1 MQESRPHGYFNPMS
15 RTLLQLVVRHAE
27 SLVADRESDGDGDLL
42 ARFAR
47 ERDES
52 AFAELL
58 RRHGPLVWAV
68 CRHSLPDNADAED
81 AFQATFLALIRSPGS
96 VRSGNAL
103 PGWLHGTAVRV
114 VGKLKRSAVRRKRRE
129 ERAAGS
135 EADQSVPEGRWE
147 TLLAAVH
154 EEVQKLPDAM
164 RTAFV
169 LCELEGVRQ
178 PDAAARLGWNAG
190 TLTSRLTRARQRLI
204 ERLTQRGLA
213 PALLGTLSLGVA
225 TACAAPPPDLI
236 ASTLELLSAGAAA
249 PPAILEL
256 IHTVNPMSR
265 LKALAAATLV
275 VACGFG
281 TALFPASRAESL
293 PAVEAVALPLEVAAR
308 ADDPVAK
315 MPAGLRYVPA
325 DAAFFAHIDVAKLW
339 ASKLGESIRE
349 ADKEMLEQIVRKA
362 KRAYGAEPADLR
374 AATVF
379 LPSLKD
385 GEPRF
390 GIVLEFRE
398 AYDKAKLQAG
408 LEADVPKPMSASV
421 VAASPTVAVL
431 LVNLDETKYGKP
443 IANPGAGPLSSALV
457 EAATGKHMIAV
468 GSNFGALPEA
478 LRMGMVPAAYRPL
491 LQAEAVA
498 AFIGLDKNLRLD
510 VRVKSADAGEAKA
523 AATAL
528 GDFAKMIHEELGKSL
543 TKVDE
548 DPAYD
553 PAKPVFEAL
562 RTALKEAKIGSD
574 GDTARITATLPA
586 DLPYAQAYLVS
597 MGKVRDAA
605 GRSQSTNNLK
615 QIAIALH
622 NYADT
627 TGSLPPAA
635 VCDKNGKPLLSWRV
649 LILPYIEQ
657 EALYKKFKLDEAW
670 DSPNNKPLSE
680 IAVKVFSDPNSKT
693 AKANETHYRAF
704 VGNGAAWDWIKGRKF
719 NDFQDGTSNTI
730 LVATGKD
737 AVIWSKP
744 DELEFDPEKKDA
756 TKMLGYTSGGEVTMV
771 ALADGSVRALHKSIA
786 KKTLH
791 AFITASGGET
801 LDKE

>member
-1 MQESRPHGYFNPMS
+1 MS

-81 AFQATFLALIRSPGS
+81 AFQATFLALIRAPES

-129 ERAAGS
+129 ERVAGG
-135 EADQSVPEGRWE
+135 EADHTVPEGRWE
-147 TLLAAVH
+147 ALLAAVH
-154 EEVQKLPDAM
+154 EEVQRLPDAM

-213 PALLGTLSLGVA
+213 PALIGSLTLGVA
-225 TACAAPPPDLI
+225 SAHAAPPQELI
-236 ASTLELLSAGAAA
+236 ESVVQLLSAGAAA

-265 LKALAAATLV
+265 MKLAAATLL

-281 TALFPASRAESL
+281 TAFFPASRAES
-293 PAVEAVALPLEVAAR
+293 PPVVEAVVRPVETVTL
-308 ADDPVAK
+308 ADDPAAK

-325 DAAFFAHIDVAKLW
+325 DAAFFAHVDVANLW
-339 ASKLGESIRE
+339 TSKLGQSIRE
-349 ADKEMLEQIVRKA
+349 ADKEMFEQIVRKA
-362 KRAYGAEPADLR
+362 RRAYGAEPADLR
-374 AATVF
+374 SATVF

-390 GIVLEFRE
+390 GLVLEFRE
-398 AYDKAKLQAG
+398 AYDKAALQAG
-408 LEADVPKPMSASV
+408 LDADVPKPMFAKV

-431 LVNLDETKYGKP
+431 LVNLDEAKYGKP
-443 IANPGAGPLSSALV
+443 IENPGRGPLTAALAD
-457 EAATGKHMIAV
+457 AAAGKHLIAV

-478 LRMGMVPAAYRPL
+478 IRMAMVPQAFRPL
-491 LQAEAVA
+491 LQAEALS
-498 AFIGLDKNLRLD
+498 AFISLDKELKLD
-510 VRVKSADAGEAKA
+510 VRVKGADAGEAKA
-523 AATAL
+523 AAAAL

-543 TKVDE
+543 TKIDD
-548 DPAYD
+548 DPSYA
-553 PAKPVFEAL
+553 PAKPVFEAI
-562 RTALKEAKIGSD
+562 RTALKEAKPGAE
-574 GDTARITATLPA
+574 GDTARITATMPA
-586 DLPYAQAYLVS
+586 DLPYAQAFLVS
-597 MGKVRDAA
+597 MGKVRGAA
-605 GRSQSTNNLK
+605 GRSQSSNNLK

-622 NYADT
+622 NYADVN
-627 TGSLPPAA
+627 GAFPPAA
-635 VCDKNGKPLLSWRV
+635 VCDKKGKPMLSWRV

-657 EALYKKFKLDEAW
+657 DALYKKFKLDEPW

-704 VGNGAAWDWIKGRKF
+704 VGNGAAFDWIKGRKIT
-719 NDFQDGTSNTI
+719 DFQDGTSNTI
-730 LVATGKD
+730 LVATAKD
-737 AVIWSKP
+737 PVIWSKP
-744 DELEFDPEKKDA
+744 DELEFDPEKSDM
-756 TKMLGYTSGGEVTMV
+756 TKMLGFYSGDT
-771 ALADGSVRALHKSIA
+771 ALAMFADGSVRAFPKTITKKS
-786 KKTLH
+786 LH
-791 AFITASGGET
+791 ALITASGGEMPG
-801 LDKE
+801 KE